1 MNQLG
6 LPFSINAS
14 FVLDDFSGEKNQELV
29 VNILNLIKGKATAN
43 IFVYGDKGFGKSHL
57 LQGVIIE
64 GLKQD
69 QKSVYL
75 DLNDDISTDIFELI
89 SDFQII
95 ALDNVDQCNQDNEKY
110 IFDLINKL
118 HSTNQMIVF
127 SSRVKP
133 EGLSVFIDLKTR
145 LSLASIYSLNRL
157 DDDEIQNVIKRKL
170 NNKSLKVDQ
179 RVIDY
184 LIKNQT
190 RDLKKIVEIIDKLD
204 TFSLEKKRSITV
216 PLIRQMLG

>member
-14 FVLDDFSGEKNQELV
+14 LTLDDFSGEKNQELV
-29 VNILNLIKGKATAN
+29 ANILTLIKGKATAN

-57 LQGVIIE
+57 LQGLIIE

-69 QKSVYL
+69 QQSVYL
-75 DLNDDISTDIFELI
+75 DLNDEVTPDIFELI

-127 SSRVKP
+127 SARVKP
-133 EGLSVFIDLKTR
+133 EGLSVFNDLKTR

-157 DDDEIQNVIKRKL
+157 NDDEIHQVIKRKL
-170 NNKSLKVDQ
+170 KNKSLKVDH

>member
-6 LPFSINAS
+6 LPFSINES
-14 FVLDDFSGEKNQELV
+14 CILDDFSGEKNQELV
-29 VNILNLIKGKATAN
+29 ANILTLIKGKATAN

-69 QKSVYL
+69 QKSVYI
-75 DLNDDISTDIFELI
+75 DLNDDVSPDIFELI

-133 EGLSVFIDLKTR
+133 EGLSVFNDLKTR
-145 LSLASIYSLNRL
+145 LSLANTYSLNRL
-157 DDDEIQNVIKRKL
+157 DDDEIQHVIKRKL

-204 TFSLEKKRSITV
+204 TFSLEKKRGITV
-216 PLIRQMLG
+216 PLVRQMLG

>member
-6 LPFSINAS
+6 LPFSINTS
-14 FVLDDFSGEKNQELV
+14 FILEDFYGERNQELV
-29 VNILNLIKGKATAN
+29 ANILTLIKGKASAN

-75 DLNDDISTDIFELI
+75 DLNDDVSSDIFELI
-89 SDFQII
+89 GDFQII

-118 HSTNQMIVF
+118 HSTNQMIIF
-127 SSRVKP
+127 SSRLKP
-133 EGLSVFIDLKTR
+133 EGLSVFNDLKTR

-157 DDDEIQNVIKRKL
+157 DDHEIQHVIRRKL
-170 NNKSLKVDQ
+170 INKSLKVDQ

-204 TFSLEKKRSITV
+204 TFSLEKKRGITV
-216 PLIRQMLG
+216 PLVRQMLG

>member
-14 FVLDDFSGEKNQELV
+14 LTLDDFSGEKNQELV
-29 VNILNLIKGKATAN
+29 ANILTLIKGKATAN

-57 LQGVIIE
+57 LQGLIIE

-69 QKSVYL
+69 QQSVYL
-75 DLNDDISTDIFELI
+75 DLNDEVTPDIFELI

-127 SSRVKP
+127 SARVKP
-133 EGLSVFIDLKTR
+133 EGLSVFNDLKTR

-157 DDDEIQNVIKRKL
+157 DDDEIQQVIKRKL
-170 NNKSLKVDQ
+170 KNKSLKVDH

-204 TFSLEKKRSITV
+204 TFSLEKKRGITV
-216 PLIRQMLG
+216 PLVRQMLG

>member
-1 MNQLG
+1 VNQLG
-6 LPFSINAS
+6 LPLSINAN
-14 FVLDDFSGEKNQELV
+14 FILDDFSGEKNQELV
-29 VNILNLIKGKATAN
+29 ANILTLIKGKATAN

-69 QKSVYL
+69 QKSVYI
-75 DLNDDISTDIFELI
+75 DLNDDVSPDIFELI

-133 EGLSVFIDLKTR
+133 EGLPVFNDLKTR

-157 DDDEIQNVIKRKL
+157 DDDEIQHVIKRKL

-204 TFSLEKKRSITV
+204 TFSLEKKRGITV
-216 PLIRQMLG
+216 PLVRQMLG

>member
-29 VNILNLIKGKATAN
+29 ANILNLIKGKATAN

-75 DLNDDISTDIFELI
+75 DLNDDISPDIFELI

>member
-14 FVLDDFSGEKNQELV
+14 FILDDFFGEKNQELV
-29 VNILNLIKGKATAN
+29 ANILTLIKGKASAN

-75 DLNDDISTDIFELI
+75 DLNDDVSSDIFELI
-89 SDFQII
+89 GDFQII

-118 HSTNQMIVF
+118 HSTNQMIIF
-127 SSRVKP
+127 SSRLKP
-133 EGLSVFIDLKTR
+133 EGLSVFNDLKTR

-157 DDDEIQNVIKRKL
+157 DDHEIQHVIRRKL
-170 NNKSLKVDQ
+170 INKSLKVDQ

-204 TFSLEKKRSITV
+204 TFSLEKKRGITV
-216 PLIRQMLG
+216 PLVRQMLG

>member
-6 LPFSINAS
+6 LPFSINTS
-14 FVLDDFSGEKNQELV
+14 FILEDFYGERNQELV
-29 VNILNLIKGKATAN
+29 ANILTLIKGKGTAN

-75 DLNDDISTDIFELI
+75 DLNDDVSSDIFELI
-89 SDFQII
+89 GDFQII
-95 ALDNVDQCNQDNEKY
+95 ALDNVHQCNQDNEKY

-118 HSTNQMIVF
+118 HSTNQMIIF
-127 SSRVKP
+127 SSRLKP
-133 EGLSVFIDLKTR
+133 EGLSVFNDLKTR

-157 DDDEIQNVIKRKL
+157 DDHEIQHVIRRKL
-170 NNKSLKVDQ
+170 INKSLKVDQ

-190 RDLKKIVEIIDKLD
+190 RDLKEIVAIIDKLD
-204 TFSLEKKRSITV
+204 TYSLEKKRGITV
-216 PLIRQMLG
+216 QLVRQMLG

>member
-1 MNQLG
+1 VNQLG

-14 FVLDDFSGEKNQELV
+14 LTLDDFSGEKNQELV
-29 VNILNLIKGKATAN
+29 ANILTLIKGKATAN

-57 LQGVIIE
+57 LQGLIIE

-69 QKSVYL
+69 QQSVYL
-75 DLNDDISTDIFELI
+75 DLNDEVTPDIFELI

-127 SSRVKP
+127 SARVKP
-133 EGLSVFIDLKTR
+133 EGLSVFNDLKTR

-157 DDDEIQNVIKRKL
+157 DDDEIQQVIKRKL
-170 NNKSLKVDQ
+170 KNKSLKVDH

-204 TFSLEKKRSITV
+204 TFSLEKKRGITV
-216 PLIRQMLG
+216 PLVRQMLG

>member
-14 FVLDDFSGEKNQELV
+14 FILDDFSGEKNQELV
-29 VNILNLIKGKATAN
+29 ANILTLIKGKATAN
-43 IFVYGDKGFGKSHL
+43 IFVYGDKGLGKSHL

-64 GLKQD
+64 GLKLD
-69 QKSVYL
+69 QKSVYI
-75 DLNDDISTDIFELI
+75 DLNDDVSPDIFEFI

-133 EGLSVFIDLKTR
+133 EGLSVFNDLKTR
-145 LSLASIYSLNRL
+145 LSLANTYSLNRL
-157 DDDEIQNVIKRKL
+157 DDDEIQHVIKRKL

-204 TFSLEKKRSITV
+204 TFSLEKKRGITV
-216 PLIRQMLG
+216 PLVRQMLG

>member
-1 MNQLG
+1 VNQLG

-14 FVLDDFSGEKNQELV
+14 YVLDDFSGEKNQELV
-29 VNILNLIKGKATAN
+29 ANILNLIKGKATAN

-75 DLNDDISTDIFELI
+75 DLNDDISPDIFELI

-133 EGLSVFIDLKTR
+133 EGLSVFVDLKTR

-157 DDDEIQNVIKRKL
+157 DDDEIQHVIKRKM

>member
-14 FVLDDFSGEKNQELV
+14 FILDDFSGEKNQELV
-29 VNILNLIKGKATAN
+29 ANILTLIKGKASAN

-75 DLNDDISTDIFELI
+75 DLNDDVSTDIFELI

-133 EGLSVFIDLKTR
+133 EGLSVFNDLKTR
-145 LSLASIYSLNRL
+145 LALASIYSLNRL
-157 DDDEIQNVIKRKL
+157 DDDEIQYVIKRKL
-170 NNKSLKVDQ
+170 INKSLKVDQ

-216 PLIRQMLG
+216 PLVRQMLG

>member
-29 VNILNLIKGKATAN
+29 ANILNLIKGKATAN

-157 DDDEIQNVIKRKL
+157 DDDEIQHVIKRKL

>member
-6 LPFSINAS
+6 LPFSINTS
-14 FVLDDFSGEKNQELV
+14 FILDDFSGEKNQELV
-29 VNILNLIKGKATAN
+29 ANILTLIKGKANAN

-57 LQGVIIE
+57 LQGLIIE
-64 GLKQD
+64 GLKLD
-69 QKSVYL
+69 QRSVYI
-75 DLNDDISTDIFELI
+75 DLNDDVSPDIFELI
-89 SDFQII
+89 GNFHII
-95 ALDNVDQCNQDNEKY
+95 ALDNVDQCNQDNETY

-127 SSRVKP
+127 SSKVKP
-133 EGLSVFIDLKTR
+133 EGLSVFNDLKTR
-145 LSLASIYSLNRL
+145 LSHASIYSLNRL
-157 DDDEIQNVIKRKL
+157 DDGEIQHVIKRKL
-170 NNKSLKVDQ
+170 INKSLKVDQ

-216 PLIRQMLG
+216 PLVRQMLG

>member
-1 MNQLG
+1 VNQLG

-14 FVLDDFSGEKNQELV
+14 LTLDDFSGEKNQELV
-29 VNILNLIKGKATAN
+29 ANILTLIKGKATAN

-57 LQGVIIE
+57 LQGMIIE
-64 GLKQD
+64 GFKQD

-75 DLNDDISTDIFELI
+75 DLNDEVTPDIFELI

-127 SSRVKP
+127 SARVKP
-133 EGLSVFIDLKTR
+133 EGLSVFNDLKTR

-157 DDDEIQNVIKRKL
+157 DDDEIQQVIKRKL
-170 NNKSLKVDQ
+170 KNKSLKVDH

-204 TFSLEKKRSITV
+204 TFSLEKKRGITV
-216 PLIRQMLG
+216 PLVRQMLG

>member
-14 FVLDDFSGEKNQELV
+14 YVLDDFSGEKNQELV
-29 VNILNLIKGKATAN
+29 ANILNLIKGKATAN

-75 DLNDDISTDIFELI
+75 DLNDDISPDIFELI

-133 EGLSVFIDLKTR
+133 EGLSVFVDLKTR

-157 DDDEIQNVIKRKL
+157 DDDEIQHVIKRKM

-190 RDLKKIVEIIDKLD
+190 RDLKKLLK
-204 TFSLEKKRSITV
+204 
-216 PLIRQMLG
+216 

>member
-6 LPFSINAS
+6 LPFSINTS
-14 FVLDDFSGEKNQELV
+14 FILEDFYGERNQELV
-29 VNILNLIKGKATAN
+29 ANILTLIKGKGTAN

-75 DLNDDISTDIFELI
+75 DLNDDVSSDIFELI
-89 SDFQII
+89 GDFQII

-133 EGLSVFIDLKTR
+133 EGLSVFNDLKTR

-157 DDDEIQNVIKRKL
+157 DDHEIQHVIRRKL
-170 NNKSLKVDQ
+170 INKSLKVDQ

-204 TFSLEKKRSITV
+204 TFSLEKKRGITV
-216 PLIRQMLG
+216 PLVRQMLG

>member
-6 LPFSINAS
+6 LPFSINPS

-29 VNILNLIKGKATAN
+29 ANILTLIKGKATAN

-57 LQGVIIE
+57 LQGLIIE

-69 QKSVYL
+69 QQSVYL
-75 DLNDDISTDIFELI
+75 DLNDEVTPDIFELI

-133 EGLSVFIDLKTR
+133 EGLSVFNDLKTR

-157 DDDEIQNVIKRKL
+157 DDHEIQHVIRRKL
-170 NNKSLKVDQ
+170 INKSLKVDQ

-204 TFSLEKKRSITV
+204 TFSLEKKRGITV
-216 PLIRQMLG
+216 PLVRQMLG

>member
-14 FVLDDFSGEKNQELV
+14 FLLDDFSGEKNQELV
-29 VNILNLIKGKATAN
+29 ANILNLIKGKATAN

-157 DDDEIQNVIKRKL
+157 DDDEIQHVIKRKL

>member
-14 FVLDDFSGEKNQELV
+14 FLLDDFSGEKNQELV
-29 VNILNLIKGKATAN
+29 ANILNLIKGKATAN

-75 DLNDDISTDIFELI
+75 DLNDDISPDIFELI

-118 HSTNQMIVF
+118 HSTNQMIIF

-133 EGLSVFIDLKTR
+133 EGLSVFNDLKTR

-157 DDDEIQNVIKRKL
+157 DDHEIQHVIRRKL
-170 NNKSLKVDQ
+170 INKSLKVDQ

-204 TFSLEKKRSITV
+204 TFSLEKKRGITV
-216 PLIRQMLG
+216 PLVRQMLG

>member
-6 LPFSINAS
+6 LPFSINAN
-14 FVLDDFSGEKNQELV
+14 FILDDFSGEKNQELV
-29 VNILNLIKGKATAN
+29 ANILTLIKGKATAN

-75 DLNDDISTDIFELI
+75 DLNDDVSPDIFELI

-145 LSLASIYSLNRL
+145 LSLANTYSLNRL
-157 DDDEIQNVIKRKL
+157 DDDEIQHVIKRKL
-170 NNKSLKVDQ
+170 INKSLKVDQ

-204 TFSLEKKRSITV
+204 TFSLEKKRGITV
-216 PLIRQMLG
+216 PLVRQMLG

>member
-6 LPFSINAS
+6 LPLSIDTS
-14 FVLDDFSGEKNQELV
+14 FILDDFSGKRNQELV
-29 VNILNLIKGKATAN
+29 ANILSLIKGKATAN

-57 LQGVIIE
+57 LQGLIIE

-69 QKSVYL
+69 QQSVYL
-75 DLNDDISTDIFELI
+75 DLNDEVTPDIFELI

-127 SSRVKP
+127 SARVKP
-133 EGLSVFIDLKTR
+133 EGLSVFNDLKTR

-157 DDDEIQNVIKRKL
+157 DDDEIQQVIKRKL
-170 NNKSLKVDQ
+170 KNKSLKVDH

-216 PLIRQMLG
+216 P

>member
-6 LPFSINAS
+6 LPFSINTS
-14 FVLDDFSGEKNQELV
+14 FILEDFYGERNQELV
-29 VNILNLIKGKATAN
+29 ANILTLIKGKASAN

-75 DLNDDISTDIFELI
+75 DLNDDVSSDIFELI
-89 SDFQII
+89 GDFQII

-118 HSTNQMIVF
+118 HSTNQMIIF

-133 EGLSVFIDLKTR
+133 EGLSVFNDLKTR

-157 DDDEIQNVIKRKL
+157 EDDEIQHVIKRKL

-204 TFSLEKKRSITV
+204 TFSLEKKRGITV
-216 PLIRQMLG
+216 PLVRQMLG

>member
-29 VNILNLIKGKATAN
+29 ANILNLIKGKATAN

-69 QKSVYL
+69 QKSVYI
-75 DLNDDISTDIFELI
+75 DLNDDVSPDIFDLI

-157 DDDEIQNVIKRKL
+157 DDDEIQHVIKRKL
-170 NNKSLKVDQ
+170 DNKSLKVDQ

-204 TFSLEKKRSITV
+204 TFSLEKKRGITV
-216 PLIRQMLG
+216 PLVRQMLG

>member
-14 FVLDDFSGEKNQELV
+14 FILDDFSGEKNQELV
-29 VNILNLIKGKATAN
+29 ANILTLIKGKASAN

-75 DLNDDISTDIFELI
+75 DLNDDVSSDIFELI
-89 SDFQII
+89 GDFQII

-118 HSTNQMIVF
+118 HSTNQMIIF
-127 SSRVKP
+127 SSRLKP
-133 EGLSVFIDLKTR
+133 EGLSVFNDLKTR

-157 DDDEIQNVIKRKL
+157 DDHEIQHVIRRKL
-170 NNKSLKVDQ
+170 INKSLKVDQ

-204 TFSLEKKRSITV
+204 TFSLEKKRGITV
-216 PLIRQMLG
+216 PLVRQMLG

>member
-1 MNQLG
+1 VNQLG

-29 VNILNLIKGKATAN
+29 ANILNLIKGKATAN

-75 DLNDDISTDIFELI
+75 DLNDDISPDIFELI

-157 DDDEIQNVIKRKL
+157 DDDEIQHVIKRKL

>member
-1 MNQLG
+1 VNQLG

-14 FVLDDFSGEKNQELV
+14 LTLDDFSGEKNQELV
-29 VNILNLIKGKATAN
+29 ANILTLIKGKATAN

-57 LQGVIIE
+57 LQGMIIE
-64 GLKQD
+64 GFKQD

-75 DLNDDISTDIFELI
+75 DLNDEVTTDIFELI

-127 SSRVKP
+127 SARVKP
-133 EGLSVFIDLKTR
+133 EGLSVFNDLKTR

-157 DDDEIQNVIKRKL
+157 DDDEIQQVIKRKL
-170 NNKSLKVDQ
+170 KNKSLKVDH

-204 TFSLEKKRSITV
+204 TFSLEKKRGITV
-216 PLIRQMLG
+216 PLVRQMLG

>member
-1 MNQLG
+1 VNQLG

-75 DLNDDISTDIFELI
+75 DLNDDISPDIFELI

-157 DDDEIQNVIKRKL
+157 DDDEIQHVIKRKL

>member
-1 MNQLG
+1 VNQLG
-6 LPFSINAS
+6 LPFSINAN
-14 FVLDDFSGEKNQELV
+14 FLLDDFSGEKNQELV
-29 VNILNLIKGKATAN
+29 ANILNLIKGKATAN
-43 IFVYGDKGFGKSHL
+43 IFVYGDKSFGKSHL

-75 DLNDDISTDIFELI
+75 DLNDDISPDIFELI

-157 DDDEIQNVIKRKL
+157 DDDEIQHVIKRKL

>member
-1 MNQLG
+1 VNQLG

-14 FVLDDFSGEKNQELV
+14 LTLDDFSGEKNQELV
-29 VNILNLIKGKATAN
+29 ANILTLIKGKATAN

-57 LQGVIIE
+57 LQGLIIE

-69 QKSVYL
+69 QQSVYL
-75 DLNDDISTDIFELI
+75 DLNDEVAPDIFELI

-133 EGLSVFIDLKTR
+133 ERLSVFNDLKTR

-157 DDDEIQNVIKRKL
+157 DDDEILRVIKRKL

-190 RDLKKIVEIIDKLD
+190 RDLKEIVAIIDKLD
-204 TFSLEKKRSITV
+204 TYSLEKKRGITV
-216 PLIRQMLG
+216 QLVRQMLG

>member
-1 MNQLG
+1 VNQLG

-14 FVLDDFSGEKNQELV
+14 FILDDFSGEKNQELV
-29 VNILNLIKGKATAN
+29 ANILTLIKGKATAN

-64 GLKQD
+64 GLKLD
-69 QKSVYL
+69 QKSVYI
-75 DLNDDISTDIFELI
+75 DLNDDVSPDIFELI

-95 ALDNVDQCNQDNEKY
+95 ALDNIDQCNQDNEKY

-133 EGLSVFIDLKTR
+133 EGLSVFNDLKTR
-145 LSLASIYSLNRL
+145 LSLANTYSLNRL
-157 DDDEIQNVIKRKL
+157 DDDEIQHVIKRKL

-204 TFSLEKKRSITV
+204 TFSLEKKRGITV
-216 PLIRQMLG
+216 PLVRQMLG